1 MLRQTG
7 ILTIITAAFLAAQTQ
22 PEGKLDGRL
31 VNSVTNE
38 PVRKAKVSLHPSDPS
53 KTVYTVESDAEG
65 KFHLDKLDPGR
76 YTLQGAKAGFVA
88 GWYGSTRPDGP
99 GSTIELKDGKSSVS
113 ELLLK
118 LIPQGV
124 IAGRVL
130 DDESEPVAG
139 VMVLALH
146 SVYWNG
152 RRQLIPAADGAQMQ
166 TNDLGEY
173 RLSNL
178 PPGRYYLQSSAQ
190 KMMNMQI
197 GGGPGAEKPQGD
209 APELG
214 LVPVFFPN
222 APDASSASPVEVG
235 PGQEVR
241 GIDLRLKKERVMRVS
256 GKIMDA
262 STGEPL
268 KSGVVMLYKRSSG
281 VVSVVPTAML
291 VVQGGKGEFELHGV
305 APGEYNVM
313 AMSMSDPQSMKMSM
327 SRLDVGDRPM
337 KDVVLNVGAGA
348 DVQVSAQLAAG
359 AKGDLGNLR
368 ITLQED
374 DNPMASIATVQLG
387 KDASGVM
394 KRVSPDKYKIM
405 VGGIPPDDYLLAARM
420 GRTDVLENGFDL
432 RNGVAGPLELTIG
445 GPAATLSGTLKN
457 DNGELVPGAIVTV
470 VAKDPK
476 QRTDMSH
483 SATTDQN
490 GRFLIA
496 GIVPAEYRVYGW
508 EDIEAGAG
516 EDEEFRKPFEK
527 FRAEVDLS
535 NVSQPAAPVELK
547 LITKAMVLDAQS
559 RK

>member
-1 MLRQTG
+1 
-7 ILTIITAAFLAAQTQ
+7 
-22 PEGKLDGRL
+22 
-31 VNSVTNE
+31 
-38 PVRKAKVSLHPSDPS
+38 
-53 KTVYTVESDAEG
+53 
-65 KFHLDKLDPGR
+65 
-76 YTLQGAKAGFVA
+76 
-88 GWYGSTRPDGP
+88 
-99 GSTIELKDGKSSVS
+99 
-113 ELLLK
+113 
-118 LIPQGV
+118 
-124 IAGRVL
+124 
-130 DDESEPVAG
+130 
-139 VMVLALH
+139 
-146 SVYWNG
+146 
-152 RRQLIPAADGAQMQ
+152 
-166 TNDLGEY
+166 
-173 RLSNL
+173 
-178 PPGRYYLQSSAQ
+178 
-190 KMMNMQI
+190 
-197 GGGPGAEKPQGD
+197 
-209 APELG
+209 
-214 LVPVFFPN
+214 
-222 APDASSASPVEVG
+222 
-235 PGQEVR
+235 
-241 GIDLRLKKERVMRVS
+241 
-256 GKIMDA
+256 
-262 STGEPL
+262 
-268 KSGVVMLYKRSSG
+268 
-281 VVSVVPTAML
+281 
-291 VVQGGKGEFELHGV
+291 
-305 APGEYNVM
+305 
-313 AMSMSDPQSMKMSM
+313 
-327 SRLDVGDRPM
+327 
-337 KDVVLNVGAGA
+337 
-348 DVQVSAQLAAG
+348 
-359 AKGDLGNLR
+359 
-368 ITLQED
+368 
-374 DNPMASIATVQLG
+374 VQLG